1 MMKEDERAIEYANKA
16 INILNTSKMSEVTKQ
31 KHMKNLQFMM
41 AYLQK
46 IREDDNSVG
55 SPEGDDKKVHLINI
69 AVKDKDKKE
78 RLPSLNISGADLK
91 DVLKTEDSISLSQGS
106 SGEPDTEP
114 AFPKISSTGK
124 PIIKHSLSKPKIS
137 EPILDIENYPYE
149 LSD

>member
-16 INILNTSKMSEVTKQ
+16 INILNTSKMSELTKQ

-91 DVLKTEDSISLSQGS
+91 DVLKTEDSISLS
-106 SGEPDTEP
+106 
-114 AFPKISSTGK
+114 
-124 PIIKHSLSKPKIS
+124 
-137 EPILDIENYPYE
+137 
-149 LSD
+149 